1 MNEKKARKKEKLRIP
16 RGLLVSVCLMCY
28 DMLTVMLAFTIAL
41 YMASGRV
48 DNITNHMNEYYM
60 FLQVYIVVT
69 IFIFWKARLYNSIWK
84 LVTAYDVIRLILA
97 NLITLTIH
105 IIGVIVLFGK
115 TPIFFFILGLFL
127 QTVGT
132 LGVRFAHRLIDYVI
146 EKKKKAGVR
155 KKKVMLVGSGEA
167 AREVLRDVHGLTE
180 VGARIVCIISR
191 DEREKN
197 RYIAG
202 VPIVGNIEDIKKNVE
217 KYDVEMI
224 YIVLPQINP
233 EEKKDII
240 VLCNETGCEVKV
252 LLDFAERNKKDAKV
266 ENLRKV
272 DVQDLLGRAPIKVN
286 DTEIDHFISG
296 KVVLVTGGGGSIGS
310 ELCRKIAEKNPKQ
323 LIIFDVYENNAYDIQ
338 QELMKKY
345 PKLNLETIIGSV
357 RDIRKLYRI
366 FDEYKPNLVY
376 HAAAHKHV
384 PLMEDSPCE
393 AIKNNTIGTY
403 KTALAAMMCGVER
416 FILISTDKAVNP
428 TNIMGASKRM
438 CEMIVQI
445 FDSKV
450 KKGKAYEIPLLFTH
464 KLTEKENNDD
474 VIEKLKEAKTEF
486 VAVRFGNVLG
496 SNGSVIPL
504 FKKQIEEG
512 GPVTITHPD
521 IIRFFMTIPEAV
533 SLVLQAG
540 CYAKGGEI
548 FVLDMGSPM
557 KIDTLARNLITLL
570 GYEPDVDIKI
580 VYTGLRK
587 GEKLYEEVLMSEEGL
602 EKTSNELIFI
612 GKPMAFDEDYVLE
625 EFKNLMYESYDN
637 SKHIR
642 KTVAKIVNTYHPI
655 MEE

>member
-1 MNEKKARKKEKLRIP
+1 
-16 RGLLVSVCLMCY
+16 
-28 DMLTVMLAFTIAL
+28 
-41 YMASGRV
+41 
-48 DNITNHMNEYYM
+48 
-60 FLQVYIVVT
+60 
-69 IFIFWKARLYNSIWK
+69 
-84 LVTAYDVIRLILA
+84 
-97 NLITLTIH
+97 
-105 IIGVIVLFGK
+105 
-115 TPIFFFILGLFL
+115 
-127 QTVGT
+127 
-132 LGVRFAHRLIDYVI
+132 
-146 EKKKKAGVR
+146 
-155 KKKVMLVGSGEA
+155 
-167 AREVLRDVHGLTE
+167 
-180 VGARIVCIISR
+180 
-191 DEREKN
+191 
-197 RYIAG
+197 
-202 VPIVGNIEDIKKNVE
+202 
-217 KYDVEMI
+217 
-224 YIVLPQINP
+224 
-233 EEKKDII
+233 
-240 VLCNETGCEVKV
+240 
-252 LLDFAERNKKDAKV
+252 
-266 ENLRKV
+266 
-272 DVQDLLGRAPIKVN
+272 
-286 DTEIDHFISG
+286 
-296 KVVLVTGGGGSIGS
+296 
-310 ELCRKIAEKNPKQ
+310 
-323 LIIFDVYENNAYDIQ
+323 
-338 QELMKKY
+338 MKKY

-366 FDEYKPNLVY
+366 FEEYKPNLVY

-450 KKGKAYEIPLLFTH
+450 KKGKADEIPLLFTH